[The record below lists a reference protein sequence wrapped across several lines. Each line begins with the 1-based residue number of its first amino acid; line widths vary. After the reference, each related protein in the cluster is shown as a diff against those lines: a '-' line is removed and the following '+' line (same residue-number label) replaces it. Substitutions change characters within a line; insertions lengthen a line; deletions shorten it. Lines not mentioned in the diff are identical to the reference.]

1 MHRTNGTCCFP
12 ARATVSKGC
21 EGLDAVARF
30 RKPASGMWAPCP
42 NRLLKNSILILG
54 GAAFTAAITDLFSVP
69 ASAAEG
75 DCGAEAEFCSNLRS
89 PYTLRLAP
97 GEPVSRFGRRKSTV
111 ATQRKTPSGK
121 GVLGRIDPDSSYRR
135 RRCGP
140 SRAGSDRAA
149 TDRSQPSGNS

>member
-21 EGLDAVARF
+21 EELDAVARF

-42 NRLLKNSILILG
+42 NRLPRNSILILG

-75 DCGAEAEFCSNLRS
+75 DCGAEAEFAADAEAHTPEVRARGACVPLQPEEKHCRDPKKNPLRKGGLGTNR
-89 PYTLRLAP
+89 PRL
-97 GEPVSRFGRRKSTV
+97 
-111 ATQRKTPSGK
+111 
-121 GVLGRIDPDSSYRR
+121 
-135 RRCGP
+135 
-140 SRAGSDRAA
+140 
-149 TDRSQPSGNS
+149 

>member
-21 EGLDAVARF
+21 EELDAVARF

-42 NRLLKNSILILG
+42 DRLPRNSILILG

-69 ASAAEG
+69 ASAAED
-75 DCGAEAEFCSNLRS
+75 DCGAEAEFAADAE
-89 PYTLRLAP
+89 PIHLRLGP
-97 GEPVSRFGRRKSTV
+97 GEPVSRFSRRKSTV

-121 GVLGRIDPDSSYRR
+121 GVLGRIDPDSSCRR